1 MAFVVQ
7 NGSSAPPRRL
17 RLYFIKV
24 YQFLLLLE
32 EVIINSVAVAHILY
46 SQLWKTLHQRQL
58 MNINMW
64 GVNTSLLVSLLQRQ
78 QKLLTSQP
86 SEAWWWTPPH
96 TQHWV
101 ILLVQQQCCPMCPL
115 HTSRSV
121 CDTLT
126 LSPVQTSP
134 RITCGWSTV
143 RAKSLNP
150 TGEFVCADV
159 CLLLYE
165 QISIFTLPECYTV
178 TYASLCTF
186 FQPIYS
192 FFFCTF
198 HLYCH
203 PCLCCVVCS
212 SVQLHSPLEGDQ
224 EYLLLEE
231 CESKTLPPQASLW
244 VASHPAGTACL
255 CGVLHMY

>member
-7 NGSSAPPRRL
+7 NATAASHPL
-17 RLYFIKV
+17 KIKALFHKK
-24 YQFLLLLE
+24 FLLLFV
-32 EVIINSVAVAHILY
+32 EVIINSVAVAHLLY

-58 MNINMW
+58 KNINTRE
-64 GVNTSLLVSLLQRQ
+64 VNPVLLVSLLQRR

-86 SEAWWWTPPH
+86 SEAWWWTPLH

-101 ILLVQQQCCPMCPL
+101 ILLVQQQCCPVCPL

-150 TGEFVCADV
+150 TGEFVFAGV
-159 CLLLYE
+159 CLYCMHE
-165 QISIFTLPECYTV
+165 SP
-178 TYASLCTF
+178 
-186 FQPIYS
+186 YS
-192 FFFCTF
+192 
-198 HLYCH
+198 
-203 PCLCCVVCS
+203 CCWS
-212 SVQLHSPLEGDQ
+212 AIL
-224 EYLLLEE
+224 
-231 CESKTLPPQASLW
+231 
-244 VASHPAGTACL
+244 
-255 CGVLHMY
+255 

>member
-7 NGSSAPPRRL
+7 NDTSASPPPRRL
-17 RLYFIKV
+17 MVYSIKV
-24 YQFLLLLE
+24 DQFLLLLV
-32 EVIINSVAVAHILY
+32 EVIINSVAVAHLLY
-46 SQLWKTLHQRQL
+46 SQLWKTLHQRQHI
-58 MNINMW
+58 NINMR
-64 GVNTSLLVSLLQRQ
+64 GVNPGLLVSLLQRR

-101 ILLVQQQCCPMCPL
+101 ILSVQQQCCPVCPL

-126 LSPVQTSP
+126 LSPVQMSP

-143 RAKSLNP
+143 RAKSPNP

-159 CLLLYE
+159 CLLLYVRV
-165 QISIFTLPECYTV
+165 SMFTLLECYTV
-178 TYASLCTF
+178 TYASPCTF

-192 FFFCTF
+192 FFCTF
-198 HLYCH
+198 HLFCH
-203 PCLCCVVCS
+203 FRPCLCCVVCS

-231 CESKTLPPQASLW
+231 CESKTLPPQASL
-244 VASHPAGTACL
+244 
-255 CGVLHMY
+255 